1 MRAATGYRDHVD
13 GDLRVIDRP
22 AELAYRLYVGEREA
36 GELRYARQGDRL
48 VLVHTEVDRSLGRQG
63 LAGAAIALGLT
74 EPLDGDGLIGRQ
86 GLGSELV
93 RAALD
98 DIRTRGLEIVPR
110 CPFVRRYLERHP
122 EYADLVADP
131 ES

>member
-1 MRAATGYRDHVD
+1 MRAVTGYRDRVD

-48 VLVHTEVDRSLGRQG
+48 VLVHTEVDRTL
-63 LAGAAIALGLT
+63 
-74 EPLDGDGLIGRQ
+74 GRQ
-86 GLGSELV
+86 GLGSALV
-93 RAALD
+93 RGALD